1 MDKENNNSNSYM
13 DQKEYND
20 RMIKMMI
27 EQKKFI
33 SSSRINEIK
42 DKEILVKSKKKL
54 RKRGEE
60 RLLRPKEMDKKI
72 EKDKVEFTNPDNVI

>member
-54 RKRGEE
+54 LNNLK
-60 RLLRPKEMDKKI
+60 L
-72 EKDKVEFTNPDNVI
+72 

>member
-27 EQKKFI
+27 EQRKF
-33 SSSRINEIK
+33 SSINQNNHIK
-42 DKEILVKSKKKL
+42 HREILVKNKKKL
-54 RKRGEE
+54 LKN
-60 RLLRPKEMDKKI
+60 LKL
-72 EKDKVEFTNPDNVI
+72 

>member
-42 DKEILVKSKKKL
+42 NKEILVKSKKKL
-54 RKRGEE
+54 LNNLK
-60 RLLRPKEMDKKI
+60 L
-72 EKDKVEFTNPDNVI
+72 

>member
-42 DKEILVKSKKKL
+42 DKEILVKNKKKL
-54 RKRGEE
+54 LNNLK
-60 RLLRPKEMDKKI
+60 L
-72 EKDKVEFTNPDNVI
+72 

>member
-1 MDKENNNSNSYM
+1 MNKENNNSNSYM

-54 RKRGEE
+54 LNNLK
-60 RLLRPKEMDKKI
+60 L
-72 EKDKVEFTNPDNVI
+72 

>member
-27 EQKKFI
+27 DQKKFI

-42 DKEILVKSKKKL
+42 NKEILVKNKKKL
-54 RKRGEE
+54 LNNLK
-60 RLLRPKEMDKKI
+60 L
-72 EKDKVEFTNPDNVI
+72 

>member
-27 EQKKFI
+27 EQRKFI
-33 SSSRINEIK
+33 SSSRMNEIK
-42 DKEILVKSKKKL
+42 NKEILVKSKKKL
-54 RKRGEE
+54 LNNLK
-60 RLLRPKEMDKKI
+60 L
-72 EKDKVEFTNPDNVI
+72 